1 MVTGPAR
8 RVPNSGSM
16 IAADRTS
23 AESREHPSARA
34 TTNLS
39 TVRAAAEARGGE
51 AGSANAR
58 AFEVAASVVDPEVP
72 VLTIDDLGILR
83 SVDVAGD
90 RVVVTITPTYSGCP
104 AVEAIR
110 DDLVLALSAAG
121 FAEVDV
127 RLTLSPAWTTDWM
140 SAEGK
145 RKLEEFGIA
154 PPTGRRAVRGAIPV
168 RLSVRCPRCGSLDTR
183 ELARF
188 GSTSCKALWECRA
201 CLEPFD
207 HFKDH

>member
-1 MVTGPAR
+1 MTAIR
-8 RVPNSGSM
+8 DDM
-16 IAADRTS
+16 TA
-23 AESREHPSARA
+23 ARA
-34 TTNLS
+34 C
-39 TVRAAAEARGGE
+39 A
-51 AGSANAR
+51 
-58 AFEVAASVVDPEVP
+58 VAASVVDPEVP
-72 VLTIDDLGILR
+72 VLTIEDLGILR
-83 SVDVAGD
+83 GVDVAGD

-104 AVEAIR
+104 AVDAIR

-127 RLTLSPAWTTDWM
+127 RVTLTPAWTTDWM
-140 SAEGK
+140 SDEGR

-154 PPTGRRAVRGAIPV
+154 PPTGRRAVGAPIPV
-168 RLSVRCPRCGSLDTR
+168 RLSVRCPRCGSPDTR
-183 ELARF
+183 EVARF